1 MDRKFHFIK
10 LRELAVIGAV
20 LAAAAVAA
28 FIPKLFGGDGEEA
41 VIRCGDETH
50 TVSLRNDREFTLEI
64 CGDTVFE
71 ISDGKIR
78 IKNALCPD
86 KHCEKTG
93 FINSPGES
101 IICVPERIIITI
113 SGSSDNHEDKAD
125 ASVG

>member
-1 MDRKFHFIK
+1 MDRKFHLIK
-10 LRELAVIGAV
+10 PRELAVIGAV
-20 LAAAAVAA
+20 LAAAAAA
-28 FIPKLFGGDGEEA
+28 VFIPKLIGGDGAEA

-50 TVSLRNDREFTLEI
+50 TVSLSTDREFTLEI

-71 ISDGKIR
+71 ISDGRIR

-93 FINSPGES
+93 FISSPSES
-101 IICVPERIIITI
+101 IICVPEKIIITI
-113 SGSSDNHEDKAD
+113 NSSSSDEDKTD